1 MLQWHGASRLFGTAG
16 PKPCA
21 LIDCELAA
29 LWFGAMGKLWKRRSS
44 GNKPSSRQTAGGSSD
59 GSDISL
65 MSEDSDW
72 EAERAALRA
81 NLAAASTAAPVD
93 PFEAAAM
100 WAEVRRW
107 GWRRI
112 WSRIAALPAAAP
124 AAAPAAPQ
132 HRLLLLLNRK
142 V

>member
-1 MLQWHGASRLFGTAG
+1 MLQWHGASRFFGTAG

-21 LIDCELAA
+21 LITCELAA

-81 NLAAASTAAPVD
+81 NLAASTAAPVD
-93 PFEAAAM
+93 PFERAAL

-112 WSRIAALPAAAP
+112 GSRIAALP

-132 HRLLLLLNRK
+132 HRLLLLLDRK